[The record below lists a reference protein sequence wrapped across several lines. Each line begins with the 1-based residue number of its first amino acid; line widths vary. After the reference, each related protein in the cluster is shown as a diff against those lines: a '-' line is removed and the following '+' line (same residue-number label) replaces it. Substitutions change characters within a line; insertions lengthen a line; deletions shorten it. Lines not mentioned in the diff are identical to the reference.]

1 MLTMNRGVIS
11 DNLRRLRSI
20 KGLNQTQIAKK
31 AGLSRPSYVA
41 IENGSADPRSSTLM
55 SIAGALDVSLP
66 DLFRPLPSLK
76 RVRFRI
82 QKTMTK
88 REQNQRDQLLQDVAV
103 WLSDYNELEK
113 MLGVSRKYEFSD
125 YKESDPVRASQGARK
140 ILKIKNEE
148 LIRDI
153 CGLVETAGIK
163 VYLSKTGFKK
173 YFGMSV
179 SVEDG
184 GPAIC
189 VKVGDVSVER
199 QIFTVAHEMGHL
211 LMHRSSYKK
220 DEIKEI
226 DREEKEADIFA
237 SHFLM
242 PQSVFDKEWQAAR
255 GLHLVDRVLH
265 VKRIFRV
272 SYMTVLLRLVSCGL
286 ADSSIIPIF
295 RGEYNKLRGHDLKN
309 YYEPE
314 SYSESEPEGLVKSDF
329 MEDRLHRLVRD
340 AFEKELISM
349 DRAAE
354 ILKISLVDMRDL
366 NNSWNMAE

>member
-1 MLTMNRGVIS
+1 MERGVLS

-20 KGLNQTQIAKK
+20 KGINQTELAKK

-41 IENGSADPRSSTLM
+41 IEKGDTDPRSSTLM
-55 SIAGALDVSLP
+55 NIAGALDVSLS
-66 DLFRPLPSLK
+66 DLFRALPSLK
-76 RVRFRI
+76 HVRFRI

-88 REQNQRDQLLQDVAV
+88 REENQRDQLLQDVAV

-113 MLGVSRKYEFSD
+113 MLGVSRKYKFKD
-125 YKESDPVRASQGARK
+125 YSITDPVQAARDARK
-140 ILKIKNEE
+140 ILDVGHDE

-153 CGLVETAGIK
+153 CGLVENAGVK

-173 YFGMSV
+173 YFGLSV

-189 VKVGDVSVER
+189 VKVGDDVSVER

-211 LMHRSSYKK
+211 LMHRKSYKK
-220 DEIKEI
+220 DEIREI
-226 DREEKEADIFA
+226 LREEKDADVFA
-237 SHFLM
+237 SNFLM
-242 PQSVFDKEWQAAR
+242 PQPVFDKEWQAAR
-255 GLHLVDRVLH
+255 GLHLVNRVLH

-272 SYMTVLLRLVSCGL
+272 SYMTVLLRLIDYKL
-286 ADSSIIPIF
+286 ADSTIIQIF
-295 RGEYNKLRGHDLKN
+295 RAEYKRIYHHDLKN
-309 YYEPE
+309 HYEPD

-329 MEDRLHRLVRD
+329 MDDRLHRLVRE
-340 AFEKELISM
+340 AFERELISM

-354 ILKISLVDMRDL
+354 ILKLSVIEMREL
-366 NNSWNMAE
+366 NNSWKMAV